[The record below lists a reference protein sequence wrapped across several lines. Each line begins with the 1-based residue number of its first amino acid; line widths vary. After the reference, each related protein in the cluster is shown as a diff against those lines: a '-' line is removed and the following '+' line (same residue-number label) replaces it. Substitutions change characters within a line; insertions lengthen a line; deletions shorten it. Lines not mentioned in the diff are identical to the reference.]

1 MARDDEIRKV
11 AEDVRAL
18 ARSLANDVRDSVAQS
33 RNAGQTA
40 GQAVKD
46 SLRDVADQV
55 GRDLRSGLARSGHN
69 RHRRGYY
76 PGYGWWCR
84 PPWAPQPPSPGAP
97 ASPPGAP
104 PGGDFQGPPW
114 AGRPYRG
121 PHHGRSRSPLPPVK
135 RRWDATTVLGLL
147 AVLFGV
153 AWLLGALGATHVSVE
168 GVVALGLMLLGA
180 ALVVT
185 GRTDWSLSRRSWPVW
200 LGAGLIVVLIA
211 TSTTFGIAGALDH
224 LSFGNQ
230 SPTVTELKGQTV
242 YGGFGNLTVK
252 VPDGAAGTLK
262 VEGIAGNST
271 LQLPADAYVTVQS
284 HVTAGQICINGQDV
298 GDGVGAQHT
307 QVIGHGFGPPPVT
320 IDVHQMFGQIIVASP
335 GFHGC
340 SHR

>member
-18 ARSLANDVRDSVAQS
+18 ARSLANDIRDSVAQS
-33 RNAGQTA
+33 RSDGHTT
-40 GQAVKD
+40 GEAVKN
-46 SLRDVADQV
+46 SLRGVADQV
-55 GRDLRSGLARSGHN
+55 GRDLRSGLARSGHY

-84 PPWAPQPPSPGAP
+84 PPWAPQRPSSPDDP
-97 ASPPGAP
+97 ESPPGAP
-104 PGGDFQGPPW
+104 PGGGNWPGPPW
-114 AGRPYRG
+114 AGYRG
-121 PHHGRSRSPLPPVK
+121 PHHGRSRPLMPPVK

-224 LSFGNQ
+224 LSFGTKSVGN
-230 SPTVTELKGQTV
+230 PTIGKTI
-242 YGGFGNLTVK
+242 YGGFGDLQVDASQLGPGVLHVNGV
-252 VPDGAAGTLK
+252 AGKTTITTGRQIVNVRARVL
-262 VEGIAGNST
+262 G
-271 LQLPADAYVTVQS
+271 
-284 HVTAGQICINGQDV
+284 GQICVNGVDES
-298 GDGVGAQHT
+298 DGVAT
-307 QVIGHGFGPPPVT
+307 EYDSPPQSGDALT
-320 IDVHQMFGQIIVASP
+320 IDVHQMFGQIVIGP
-335 GFHGC
+335 KGQQGC
-340 SHR
+340 THK